1 MSDEQQQDEQQRQ
14 DSAAAQEP
22 IPLRR
27 SRRRRRTS
35 PHVPAVLHQHY
46 QALAEASAGLQEKVM
61 DLEQDWHLRPP
72 EFWRAILTLLVG
84 LRQSLQPCIDTINES
99 IGSLPLA
106 CSSAV
111 VPLCKATDKVERVG
125 LQITMYL
132 PTCGWLKG
140 LPERQQIL
148 EELRELNRALQRSLH
163 LISGK
168 EAQA

>member
-14 DSAAAQEP
+14 DSAAVQEP

-27 SRRRRRTS
+27 SRRRRTS

-46 QALAEASAGLQEKVM
+46 QALAPVATVLQEKVT
-61 DLEQDWHLRPP
+61 DLEQDWQPRNA
-72 EFWRAILTLLVG
+72 EFWQDVLTALAA
-84 LRQSLQPCIDTINES
+84 LRRTLQPCIDTINEG
-99 IGSLPLA
+99 IGSLPVA
-106 CSSAV
+106 CCSAV
-111 VPLCKATDKVERVG
+111 VPLCIATAKVERVG

-132 PTCGWLKG
+132 PACDSLKG